1 MKKFG
6 KPSLKGFLQGCCN
19 YCFQTINL
27 GLPAMRVL
35 NSVYDRFNPPGPTGI
50 GDLPLIGYFVYDNND
65 PDWDEDKPPRIVFQ

>member
-35 NSVYDRFNPPGPTGI
+35 NSVYDRSYWHRGPA
-50 GDLPLIGYFVYDNND
+50 PDNND
-65 PDWDEDKPPRIVFQ
+65 GGWDEDKPPRIVFQ